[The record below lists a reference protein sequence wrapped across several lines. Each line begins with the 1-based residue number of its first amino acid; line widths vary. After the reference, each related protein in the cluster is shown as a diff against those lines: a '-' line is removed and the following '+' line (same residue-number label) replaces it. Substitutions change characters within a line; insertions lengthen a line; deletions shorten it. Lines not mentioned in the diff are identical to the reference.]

1 MGFQLLLILVLL
13 GMYFDAVVV
22 FVTSQIQIVFGHNMN
37 TNDKE
42 LNMVV
47 FVDCFIHR
55 YGVSTNMKNP
65 VTIPIS

>member
-1 MGFQLLLILVLL
+1 MLILVLL
-13 GMYFDAVVV
+13 GMYFDNVVV
-22 FVTSQIQIVFGHNMN
+22 FVTSQIQIVSGHNMN

-55 YGVSTNMKNP
+55 YGVNTNMKNP